1 MDQPKKTKVLIID
14 DSALVRQT
22 LSAIINSSSE
32 NEVIAT
38 AADPY
43 IAVEKMK
50 QQKPDVITLDI
61 QMPQMD
67 GLTFLKKLMNQH
79 PIPVVV
85 VSGIAQHNS
94 DTAIEAYKLGAISV
108 IEKPKFGLETHEEWK
123 SQLLNAIYTA
133 ARSKLKKIKTL
144 RKNIQIPKPKSA
156 ISVSNQALN
165 KFVLIGSSSGGTEVI
180 AAILSQ
186 LPKNTVPILI
196 VQHMPPLF
204 TNSYAQ
210 RLDSQ
215 SKLEV
220 KEAQNGD
227 ELKIGQAL
235 IAPGDKHIT
244 LNNNGI
250 NYFIETN
257 ENEKVNRHRPSVDV
271 LFESALRYRAS
282 KFMAIILSGMGKDG
296 SEGMLS
302 LKQQG
307 AITIAQSEESSI
319 VYGMPKEAFK
329 SGAADYSLNI
339 DRIISKIIAFSN

>member
-1 MDQPKKTKVLIID
+1 MALHKKTKVLIID

-22 LSAIINSSSE
+22 LTAIINASRE
-32 NEVIAT
+32 HEVIAT
-38 AADPY
+38 AGDPY

-94 DTAIEAYKLGAISV
+94 ETAIEAYKLGAISV
-108 IEKPKFGLETHEEWK
+108 IEKPRFGFETNEEWK
-123 SQLLNAIYTA
+123 SQLLTALYTA
-133 ARSKLKKIKTL
+133 ARSNLGKLKTL
-144 RKNIQIPKPKSA
+144 RKVHQIPHPTTVKST
-156 ISVSNQALN
+156 SSQALN

-180 AAILSQ
+180 ANILSQ
-186 LPKNTVPILI
+186 LPENTVPILI
-196 VQHMPPLF
+196 VQHMPPMF
-204 TNSYAQ
+204 TTSYAQ
-210 RLDSQ
+210 RLDNH

-220 KEAQNGD
+220 KEAQSGF
-227 ELKIGQAL
+227 ELKNGLAL

-244 LNNNGI
+244 LNNNGL

-271 LFESALRYRAS
+271 LFESALRFRAS

-296 SEGMLS
+296 TEGMLA
-302 LKQQG
+302 LKKQG
-307 AITIAQSEESSI
+307 AITIAQSEESSV
-319 VYGMPKEAFK
+319 VYGMPKEAVK

-339 DRIISKIIAFSN
+339 DRIISKIIAFSS

>member
-1 MDQPKKTKVLIID
+1 MNLPKKTKVLIID

-22 LSAIINSSSE
+22 LTAIINSSE
-32 NEVIAT
+32 DYEVIAT
-38 AADPY
+38 AGDPY

-85 VSGIAQHNS
+85 VSGIAQENS

-108 IEKPKFGLETHEEWK
+108 LEKPKFGTATHEEWK
-123 SQLLNAIYTA
+123 SQLLNALYTA
-133 ARSKLKKIKTL
+133 ARSKLSKIKTL
-144 RKNIQIPKPKSA
+144 RKVYQKPNPDTG
-156 ISVSNQALN
+156 IFTSNQALN

-180 AAILSQ
+180 ATILSQ

-204 TNSYAQ
+204 TSSYAQ

-215 SKLEV
+215 SKLHV
-220 KEAQNGD
+220 MEAQNGF
-227 ELKIGQAL
+227 ELKKGL
-235 IAPGDKHIT
+235 VLLAPGDKHIT
-244 LNNNGI
+244 LNNNGL

-271 LFESALRYRAS
+271 LFKSALRFKAS

-296 SEGMLS
+296 TEGMLA
-302 LKQQG
+302 LKEQG

-319 VYGMPKEAFK
+319 VYGMPKEAIK

-339 DRIISKIIAFSN
+339 DRIISKIIAFSV